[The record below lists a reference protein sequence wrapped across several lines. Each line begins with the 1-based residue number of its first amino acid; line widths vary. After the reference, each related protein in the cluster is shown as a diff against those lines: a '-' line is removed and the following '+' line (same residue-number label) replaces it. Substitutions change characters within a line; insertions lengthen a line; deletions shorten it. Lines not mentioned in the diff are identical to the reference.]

1 MKYDA
6 IIVASGKGERAN
18 LGYNKAFFKMRD
30 GRTVL
35 QCSASTFIDDEDCK
49 NIIVVTNEECLD
61 KVFKNDKV
69 ITTIGG
75 AERKDSV
82 ENGLKKVSSEYVLI
96 HDAARPFLN
105 KQSLEELK
113 KQIEINNAAILAKKA
128 VDTIKVVKDNKI
140 EKTLD
145 RNTIY
150 MAETP
155 QGFKTDLIKDCYAKC
170 ANINFTD
177 DASLAESLGYDVYI
191 VEDKFDNKKLTTQAD
206 FENL

>member
-18 LGYNKAFFKMRD
+18 LGYNKAFFKMKD

-35 QCSASTFIDDEDCK
+35 QCSASMFIDDEDCK

-69 ITTIGG
+69 ITTLGG
-75 AERKDSV
+75 KQRKDSV

-170 ANINFTD
+170 VNINFTD

>member
-18 LGYNKAFFKMRD
+18 LGYNKAFFKMKD

-61 KVFKNDKV
+61 NVFKNDKV

-150 MAETP
+150 RAETP

-177 DASLAESLGYDVYI
+177 DASLAESLGYDVYV